1 MRTPRWAVACCCAW
15 MLAGGGAFELLLPG
29 AHRRPPRRG
38 CERCEQ
44 WRGPAAA
51 IAPARAAPVARYAG
65 REDASAEEAGI
76 GERLQDWLRRFIPA
90 LAFFLF
96 VRTWVIEPCLRPAH
110 MHSNERAH
118 PMMKRLCAA
127 GGRTVLHP
135 VDIDVPDPLGQ
146 RPDRRREVLPAMELT
161 TAR

>member
-15 MLAGGGAFELLLPG
+15 MLAGGVAFELLLPG

-38 CERCEQ
+38 FERCEQ

-65 REDASAEEAGI
+65 REDASAEEEGI

-96 VRTWVIEPCLRPAH
+96 VRTWVLEPCPRAAH
-110 MHSNERAH
+110 VYYKHAR
-118 PMMKRLCAA
+118 PMMVRPCAT
-127 GGRTVLHP
+127 GGRAVLHP
-135 VDIDVPDPLGQ
+135 VNIHVSNPLGQ